1 MSRLSTK
8 NQNPRSPGSLHYFMK
23 ERGFAKFWNLRHFM
37 LRSLLLRRIFIT
49 KSMTTVPFDKSKF
62 MIWSLCWSWSEKFQP
77 WERDTKYY
85 SLLEL
90 CYKWVSREPS
100 LTPFLSLQIKCN
112 NLWNL
117 TLKQQHTHSDDLSS
131 KVCSQIMM
139 CIFQK
144 NPRLLASMRA
154 QYWWWMSQ
162 LIERC

>member
-1 MSRLSTK
+1 MAQNTK
-8 NQNPRSPGSLHYFMK
+8 WHSLIEVQKVSDLVNWKFNKCPGCPPKIKTLDHQEACTILWRKGVLRNFK
-23 ERGFAKFWNLRHFM
+23 NLRHFM

-49 KSMTTVPFDKSKF
+49 KCMTTVPFDKSKF
-62 MIWSLCWSWSEKFQP
+62 MIRSLCWSWSEKIQP

-117 TLKQQHTHSDDLSS
+117 TLEQQHT
-131 KVCSQIMM
+131 Q
-139 CIFQK
+139 
-144 NPRLLASMRA
+144 
-154 QYWWWMSQ
+154 WWF
-162 LIERC
+162 EF